1 MAITK
6 KTIEQLSPNES
17 PLTGETLFEIS
28 INGVSYK
35 DSLASI
41 QEYLFFVPAKAY
53 ISVSPTYFSIGKSTA
68 VAIRCTID
76 PGDETTFN
84 SRELYKGTNLL
95 TTYSTVDFTYN
106 DTLLNTTPTT
116 TQYRNLVDVNNN
128 GQDTT
133 LVASGSTYSI
143 YPIIWATTSSNL
155 TGSTLYSTGTK
166 IIRPKENT
174 NLNLAANGVYTYFAY
189 DSTYPDLVAILDPN
203 GFNIINGF
211 TKSSISVTSTGLDTN
226 WTKDYKLYKFNSI
239 SDFNGQ
245 YKFLFTL

>member
-1 MAITK
+1 M
-6 KTIEQLSPNES
+6 
-17 PLTGETLFEIS
+17 
-28 INGVSYK
+28 
-35 DSLASI
+35 
-41 QEYLFFVPAKAY
+41 
-53 ISVSPTYFSIGKSTA
+53 
-68 VAIRCTID
+68 
-76 PGDETTFN
+76 
-84 SRELYKGTNLL
+84 
-95 TTYSTVDFTYN
+95 
-106 DTLLNTTPTT
+106 
-116 TQYRNLVDVNNN
+116 VDVNNN